1 MSIQSEITRLQGVKS
16 SIITALEDMHVIVP
30 SGTMLD
36 ECPSL
41 IKSIKTSE
49 EFNIS
54 NIVPI
59 IPQSNIY
66 VVDNN
71 GYIGMDITKYFQYS
85 ANVIY
90 HNFAILDTVNDYSQ
104 KGLGQ
109 VVFAQSGTD
118 IIGGRTY
125 HTVTIGGTTW
135 LAENLDFKFSGLVVG
150 SSGTSSSEPRANY
163 YYNDESTYGEHG
175 NKYGLLYNWIA
186 VKYLEDNKNTLIGE
200 STKWRV
206 PTNADWDALA
216 NAVGGSSI
224 AGTKLKST
232 TGWNS
237 GNGDGTY
244 DFNGFPAGFYNGS
257 FKDVGYGANWWT
269 ATEYNSSYAYYRSFV
284 TSESIISYHYSKDY
298 QFSVRLVKDS

>member
-16 SIITALEDMHVIVP
+16 SIINALEDMHVIVP
-30 SGTMLD
+30 TNTMLD

-41 IKSIKTSE
+41 IRSIKTSE

-59 IPQSNIY
+59 IPQSKIY
-66 VVDNN
+66 VVDDN

-85 ANVIY
+85 DNVIY
-90 HNFAILDTVNDYSQ
+90 HNFAILDTGNDYSQ

-109 VVFAQSGTD
+109 VVFAPSGTD

-125 HTVTIGGTTW
+125 PTVTIGGKTW

-163 YYNDESTYGEHG
+163 YSNDESMYGEHG

-200 STKWRV
+200 NTKWRV
-206 PTNADWDALA
+206 PTSADWDALA
-216 NAVGGSSI
+216 NAVGGSSV
-224 AGTKLKST
+224 AGIKLKST
-232 TGWNS
+232 TGWSS
-237 GNGDGTY
+237 GNGDGTF
-244 DFNGFPAGFYNGS
+244 DFNAFPAGRYSGS
-257 FKDVGYGANWWT
+257 FDRVGYDANFWT
-269 ATEYNSSYAYYRSFV
+269 ATEYDSSDAYRRNLSTGASMKSFNNSKYAQY
-284 TSESIISYHYSKDY
+284 
-298 QFSVRLVKDS
+298 SVRLVKDS